1 MPLVSLHHVTRSLP
15 SGGTVLVLNTGAAIN
30 PEAEAMLQA
39 LHSRSVGGIA
49 THLQKLEESGSDKFM
64 STFYVGYGHK
74 SIGDCGSVTIFI
86 EGVSMLAAK
95 AVQDW
100 PLYSGQES
108 STRYVDFSKQPF
120 LNPLGTAAGAA
131 VLETWRT
138 FYLAGLEPVREHVKR
153 QFPRQETE
161 KESIYEKA
169 VAARAFDI
177 MRGFLPAGA
186 ATNLAWHSNLR
197 QAADKLAILRHH
209 PLQEVQAIAAAV
221 EGALQEAYPSS
232 FGHKQYETTEQYTA
246 SWMGQEYYFDHAPF
260 DGIQLLRNDID
271 RVQLKLRSGALRSR
285 PPKTELPRH
294 LAECGSLQFGFM
306 LDFGSFRDLQRHRAV
321 TQRMPLVTPRHGFH
335 EWYLN
340 ELPPALRTSAK
351 QLLAQQEQAVS
362 ALHAPREIAQYYTA
376 MGYKL
381 PNRLTGTL
389 PSLVYLAELRASR
402 FVHPTLAAVASAIA
416 GILEQEFQT
425 EGLVLH
431 LDSES
436 GRFDVRRGEHDIIE
450 RMSAGAIAAA
460 KTK

>member
-1 MPLVSLHHVTRSLP
+1 MSLTALHHVTRSLP

-131 VLETWRT
+131 VLEAWRT

-186 ATNLAWHSNLR
+186 TTNLAWHTNLR
-197 QAADKLAILRHH
+197 QAADKLAVLRHH

-246 SWMGQEYYFDHAPF
+246 SWMEQEYYFDHAPF

-271 RVQLKLRSGALRSR
+271 RAQLKLHSGALRSR

-321 TQRMPLVTPRHGFH
+321 TQRMPLVTSRHGFH
-335 EWYLN
+335 EWYLH
-340 ELPPALRTSAK
+340 ELPPTLRTSAE
-351 QLLAQQEQAVS
+351 QLLVRQEQAVA
-362 ALHAPREIAQYYTA
+362 ALHAPKEIAQYYTA

-402 FVHPTLAAVASAIA
+402 FVHPTLATVASAIA
-416 GILEQEFQT
+416 GVLEREFQT

-436 GRFDVRRGEHDIIE
+436 GRFDVRRGEHDIVE
-450 RMSAGAIAAA
+450 
-460 KTK
+460 KTRIPA

>member
-1 MPLVSLHHVTRSLP
+1 MPLTTLHHVTRSLS
-15 SGGTVLVLNTGAAIN
+15 SGGIVLVLNTGAAIN

-49 THLQKLEESGSDKFM
+49 AHLQKLEESGSDKFM

-138 FYLAGLEPVREHVKR
+138 FYLAGLEPVREHVKL
-153 QFPRQETE
+153 QFPRQEIE

-186 ATNLAWHSNLR
+186 ATNLAWHTNLR
-197 QAADKLAILRHH
+197 QAADKLAVLRHH
-209 PLQEVQAIAAAV
+209 PLQEVQAIAV
-221 EGALQEAYPSS
+221 ALEDALYEAYPSS
-232 FGHKQYETTEQYTA
+232 FGHKRYETTEQYTA

-271 RVQLKLRSGALRSR
+271 RAQLKLHSGSLRSR

-321 TQRMPLVTPRHGFH
+321 TQRMPLVTSRHGFH

-340 ELPPALRTSAK
+340 ALPPTLRASAE
-351 QLLAQQEQAVS
+351 QLLDEQERTVG
-362 ALHAPREIAQYYTA
+362 ALHAPKEIAQYYTA

-402 FVHPTLAAVASAIA
+402 FVHPTLAAIASGIA
-416 GILEQEFQT
+416 RILEKEFQQ

-431 LDSES
+431 LDNEP

-450 RMSAGAIAAA
+450 RISAGAIAAA